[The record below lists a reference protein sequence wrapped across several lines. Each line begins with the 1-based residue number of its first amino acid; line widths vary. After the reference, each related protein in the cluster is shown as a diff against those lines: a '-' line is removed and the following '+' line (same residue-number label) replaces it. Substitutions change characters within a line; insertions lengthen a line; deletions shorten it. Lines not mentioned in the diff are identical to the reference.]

1 MRNIYDIFLGCILI
15 IYVCTVNT
23 LSSSKIAFSLPIFI
37 LGIILILY
45 HFIKSRLAFNRYFIK
60 FNKVMRF
67 FICIGLVLFFVVEV
81 VIISCPKSNK
91 ENTDYIVVLGA
102 GLNNGDQL
110 SYILK
115 SRLDSALQCINE
127 FKNNS
132 YIIVSGGKGND
143 ERISE
148 AMAMK
153 KYLLE
158 QGISEDKILMEDQ
171 SKNTFENFK
180 YSKKLIEEQSNK
192 NIDDLSVKIVTTDF
206 HGFRSKMLA
215 KRNGYNE
222 VKLYTNKTMYYL
234 IPICYTREAFA
245 VVKSIIFDR

>member
-1 MRNIYDIFLGCILI
+1 MRNIYDILLGCILI
-15 IYVCTVNT
+15 IYVCIVNI

-37 LGIILILY
+37 LGIILVLY
-45 HFIKSRLAFNRYFIK
+45 HFIKQKLFFNRCFIK
-60 FNKVMRF
+60 INKVIKF
-67 FICIGLVLFFVVEV
+67 FICIGIVLFIAVEV

-127 FKNNS
+127 FNNNS
-132 YIIVSGGKGND
+132 YIVVSGGKGND

-158 QGISEDKILMEDQ
+158 QGISEDEILMEDK

-180 YSKKLIEEQSNK
+180 YSKKIIEEHSNK

-222 VKLYTNKTMYYL
+222 VKLYTNKTIYYL

>member
-1 MRNIYDIFLGCILI
+1 I
-15 IYVCTVNT
+15 
-23 LSSSKIAFSLPIFI
+23 
-37 LGIILILY
+37 GI
-45 HFIKSRLAFNRYFIK
+45 
-60 FNKVMRF
+60 
-67 FICIGLVLFFVVEV
+67 VLFIAVEI

-127 FKNNS
+127 FNNNS
-132 YIIVSGGKGND
+132 YIVVSGGKGND

-158 QGISEDKILMEDQ
+158 QGISEDEILMEDK

-180 YSKKLIEEQSNK
+180 YSKKIIEEHSNK

-222 VKLYTNKTMYYL
+222 VKLYTNKTIYYL